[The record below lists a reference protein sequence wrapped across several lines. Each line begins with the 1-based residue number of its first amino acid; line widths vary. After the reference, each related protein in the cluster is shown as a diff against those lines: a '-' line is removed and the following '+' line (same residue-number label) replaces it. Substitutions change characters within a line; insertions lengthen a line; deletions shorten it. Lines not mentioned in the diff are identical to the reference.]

1 MKVSLRLTA
10 AARIAVAALVAFVL
24 LAAVPSAQATTIERV
39 VSPKGIEIWLVREPS
54 VPLVA
59 LEFAFRGGAAQD
71 PADRPGL
78 ANMAAS
84 LLDEGAGDLDAKT
97 YHQRLEDKA
106 IEFSV
111 SAYRD
116 SLIGSLRTLTEHRDE
131 AFGLVRLALTAP
143 RFDSEAVERIRADI
157 LAGIRRDS
165 TSPNEL
171 AGRKWWE
178 TAFPGHPY
186 GRVTRGTMESVQA
199 IAVPELK
206 GYVGRVLAR
215 DNLKIGIVGNIDA
228 ATAGR
233 LVDEVFGALPAKAD
247 LVPVPRVEPA
257 GLGTRQQVDVDVAQ
271 STLMLGGVGIA
282 RSDKDFIPAYVVNH
296 ILGGGSFSSRLY
308 REVREERGLAYGVSS
323 SLVPLKSTELFFVST
338 ATRAD
343 RVGESMEVIE
353 AQIRRM
359 AESGPTADELTQ
371 AKSYL
376 KGSYALSFDT
386 SLKIA
391 NQLVLIQLDDL
402 GIDYIDRR
410 NGLIEAVT
418 LDDTRRVAKRL
429 LSGKMLATVAGRP
442 PVAAA
447 AAPAAA
453 PPVPAPAVRGQ

>member
-1 MKVSLRLTA
+1 MTFLVRTIA
-10 AARIAVAALVAFVL
+10 AAAVAALTVVL
-24 LAAVPSAQATTIERV
+24 APVAQATTIERV
-39 VSPKGIEIWLVREPS
+39 ITPKGIEAWLVREPS

-59 LEFAFRGGAAQD
+59 MEFAFRGGTAQD
-71 PADRPGL
+71 PADRSGL
-78 ANMAAS
+78 ANMTAS
-84 LLDEGAGDLDAKT
+84 LLDEGAGDLDSRAFQ
-97 YHQRLEDKA
+97 QRLESKA

-116 SLIGSLRTLTEHRDE
+116 ALMGSLRTLTENRDE
-131 AFGLVRLALTAP
+131 AFGLLKLALTAP

-157 LAGIRRDS
+157 LAALRRDAM
-165 TSPNEL
+165 SPSEL

-186 GRVTRGTMESVQA
+186 SRVNRGTLESVAA
-199 IAVPELK
+199 IQPADLK

-215 DNLKIGIVGNIDA
+215 DNLKVGIVGNIDA
-228 ATAGR
+228 ATAAR
-233 LVDEVFGALPAKAD
+233 LVDDVFGSLPEKAQLTPVPQAAPAD
-247 LVPVPRVEPA
+247 LGQRV
-257 GLGTRQQVDVDVAQ
+257 QVDVDVPQ

-282 RSDKDFIPAYVVNH
+282 RKDPDFVPAYVVNH

-308 REVREERGLAYGVSS
+308 REVRENRGLAYGVSS
-323 SLVPLKSTELFFVST
+323 SLVPLKSASLFFVST

-343 RVGESMEVIE
+343 RVKDSMDVIE
-353 AQIRRM
+353 AEIRRM
-359 AESGPTADELTQ
+359 AESGPTAEELDQ

-386 SLKIA
+386 SIKIA

-418 LDDTRRVAKRL
+418 LDDAKRVAKRL

-442 PVAAA
+442 EAATA

-453 PPVPAPAVRGQ
+453 VPAPAVRAQ

>member
-10 AARIAVAALVAFVL
+10 AARLAAAALVALGLV
-24 LAAVPSAQATTIERV
+24 ASAPSAQATTIERV
-39 VSPKGIEIWLVREPS
+39 VSPKGIEFWLVREPS

-84 LLDEGAGDLDAKT
+84 LLDEGAGDLDART
-97 YHQRLEDKA
+97 FHQRLEDKA

-116 SLIGSLRTLTEHRDE
+116 NLVGSLRTLTENRDE
-131 AFGLVRLALTAP
+131 AFGLLRLALTAP
-143 RFDSEAVERIRADI
+143 RFDDEAVERIRADI
-157 LAGIRRDS
+157 LAGLRRDS

-178 TAFPGHPY
+178 TAFAGHPY
-186 GRVTRGTMESVQA
+186 GRTTRGTIESVQA
-199 IAVPELK
+199 ISVPDLK
-206 GYVGRVLAR
+206 GCVRRMLAR

-228 ATAGR
+228 PTAAR
-233 LVDEVFGALPAKAD
+233 LVDEVFGALSAKAD
-247 LVPVPRVEPA
+247 LTPVPQAKPA
-257 GLGTRQQVDVDVAQ
+257 ALGQREQVDVDVAQ

-282 RSDKDFIPAYVVNH
+282 RSDPDFIPAYVVNH

-323 SLVPLKSTELFFVST
+323 SLVPLKSTALFFVST

-343 RVGESMEVIE
+343 RVGQSMEVIE
-353 AQIRRM
+353 AEIRRM
-359 AESGPTADELTQ
+359 AENGPTAEELAQ
-371 AKSYL
+371 AKSFL

-410 NGLIEAVT
+410 NSLIEAVK
-418 LDDTRRVAKRL
+418 LDDARRVAKRL

-442 PVAAA
+442 QAAA
-447 AAPAAA
+447 TSAPAAA
-453 PPVPAPAVRGQ
+453 PAPAVRGQ